1 MKLNQKQMLT
11 DNIYSRAG
19 INNGRSKLTEAQVVV
34 IRARYKK
41 GGVTQAYLA
50 KHFGVSQQ
58 TIHRI
63 VSNLLWKR

>member
-1 MKLNQKQMLT
+1 MIKGNV
-11 DNIYSRAG
+11 YSRIG
-19 INNGRSKLTEAQVVV
+19 TSNGRSKLTEAQVVV

-63 VSNLLWKR
+63 LSNLSWKR